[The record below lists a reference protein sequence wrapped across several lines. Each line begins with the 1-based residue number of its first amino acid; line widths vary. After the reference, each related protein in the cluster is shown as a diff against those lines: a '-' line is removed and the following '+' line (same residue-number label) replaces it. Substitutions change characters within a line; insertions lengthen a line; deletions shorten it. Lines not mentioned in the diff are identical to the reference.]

1 MSDDR
6 EPMGDSPTESD
17 QQDQTPAAPEKQD
30 GQIGSSNVPDP
41 ADIVPVPPAMSAAE
55 IDERAQVVE
64 KLRQERDDAMR
75 EP

>member
-6 EPMGDSPTESD
+6 ERKGDPATEPDRKSPQPSESVRV
-17 QQDQTPAAPEKQD
+17 A
-30 GQIGSSNVPDP
+30 VPDP

-64 KLRQERDDAMR
+64 KLRNERDADDGDSRR